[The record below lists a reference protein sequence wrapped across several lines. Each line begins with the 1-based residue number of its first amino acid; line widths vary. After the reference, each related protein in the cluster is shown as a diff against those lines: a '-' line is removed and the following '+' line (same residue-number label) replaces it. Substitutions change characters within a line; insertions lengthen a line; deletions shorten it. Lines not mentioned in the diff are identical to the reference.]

1 MAKLIEAIR
10 DYGPRL
16 KLNSTVPLEV
26 LAIWI
31 ASRTMLNK
39 SVVLMVLMELKEA
52 VLYFNGMGSPIRLP
66 GLGRF
71 APSISYDGRLRINL
85 SIDSELSHGINK
97 RDAFSGHINNRANIG
112 LDKANLKAR
121 WDEAHPDNPLEL

>member
-10 DYGPRL
+10 EYGPRIR
-16 KLNSTVPLEV
+16 LNRTITLDI
-26 LAIWI
+26 LAEWI
-31 ASRTMLNK
+31 AMRTMLNK

-52 VLYFNGMGSPIRLP
+52 ILYFNGLGSPVRLP

-71 APSISYDGRLRINL
+71 APSISHDGKLRINL
-85 SIDSELSHGINK
+85 NVDSDLTHCINK

-112 LDKANLKAR
+112 LDKASLKAR